1 MVRQFGD
8 YGLVERTLVERGLR
22 NMGWLAGSRSLPSRW
37 VYFVSHVIL
46 KYQAKFA
53 LDWNVWSQFVVRN
66 ARGIWKII
74 DIDRLLRLKVSNK
87 RPNSIRYAPLILSKF
102 Q

>member
-1 MVRQFGD
+1 MDWWSELWLNEGFATWV
-8 YGLVERTLVERGLR
+8 
-22 NMGWLAGSRSLPSRW
+22 GWLAVDHFHPGRVLLFFQ
-37 VYFVSHVIL
+37 VVIP